1 MSKLNDAELN
11 RVRERTAMRKANVA
25 VNAKK
30 EADPNMSK
38 ADIKKEG
45 QRALSKY
52 RTEVGSVSRRDRSI
66 KITDREWE
74 AIQAG
79 AVSENTL
86 KRILNN
92 ADADN
97 LRQRCMPKT
106 TSAVS
111 SSQVVRMKA
120 MSSVY
125 TIQQIAD
132 KFGLST
138 STVSKY
144 LKGAK

>member
-1 MSKLNDAELN
+1 MSKLNEAEMN
-11 RVRERTAMRKANVA
+11 AVRERTAQRKANVELQS
-25 VNAKK
+25 KK
-30 EADPNMSK
+30 LADPNMSK
-38 ADIKKEG
+38 ADVKKEG

-52 RTEVGSVSRRDRSI
+52 RNEVGSVSRRDRSI

-74 AIQAG
+74 AILAG
-79 AVSENTL
+79 AVSENVL

-106 TSAVS
+106 TSSLSTAQVS
-111 SSQVVRMKA
+111 RMKQ

-125 TIQQIAD
+125 TIQQLAD
-132 KFGLST
+132 KFGVST